1 MNRPAGPA
9 ELDADRLNI
18 HLQNSLRT
26 IDVGRRLG
34 AVINAGLVITLSGQ
48 LGAGKTTFTHG
59 LLEGLGG
66 SSEDV
71 SSPTFT
77 MIHEY
82 QADQPVYHLDT
93 YRLKSQAEF
102 LDLGID
108 ELMTADAVVI
118 IEWPELVA
126 SLLPEDRLIIEMTHT
141 AEASRQLS
149 AQASGPHSREIIT
162 RWRTAVMDS
171 DFQAETD

>member
-1 MNRPAGPA
+1 MNRPERPA
-9 ELDADRLNI
+9 DTDFNRLNI
-18 HLQNSLRT
+18 HLQNSLWT
-26 IDVGRRLG
+26 IDVGRLLG
-34 AVINAGLVITLSGQ
+34 AVINEGLVITLSGQ

-77 MIHEY
+77 LIHEY
-82 QADQPVYHLDT
+82 QADRPVYHLDT

-126 SLLPEDRLIIEMTHT
+126 SLLPEDRLIIEITHT

-149 AQASGPHSREIIT
+149 AQASGPHSREIIA
-162 RWRTAVMDS
+162 RWKTAVMDS
-171 DFQAETD
+171 NFQAETD